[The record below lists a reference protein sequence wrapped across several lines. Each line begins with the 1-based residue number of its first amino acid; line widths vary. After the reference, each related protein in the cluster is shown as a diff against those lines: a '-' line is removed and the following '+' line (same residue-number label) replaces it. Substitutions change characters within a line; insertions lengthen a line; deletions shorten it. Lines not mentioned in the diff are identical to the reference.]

1 MQPKRRKVL
10 GPTASQKV
18 YEAVRDAISSDQ
30 FKVGERLTEDA
41 LARRFQVSRTPVRD
55 AMQRLASDGFV
66 VFTAHS
72 GALIRGWSAR
82 EVRDIFEIRANLE
95 SMACRLA
102 ARRATRADVEWLE
115 TLRLEWESAL
125 IREPRDVA
133 LISERNRAF
142 HAGIFS
148 ISGNDRLETMCLQLM
163 DLGFLS
169 RSFSKF
175 DQDDI
180 NRSKQDHASLVQA
193 IHAGDGG
200 WAEALMKAHILAAT
214 SVFTG
219 TELPG

>member
-1 MQPKRRKVL
+1 MQPKRRKAV

-41 LARRFQVSRTPVRD
+41 LARKFQVSRTPVRE

-72 GALIRGWSAR
+72 GALIRGWSAQ

-95 SMACRLA
+95 SMACGLA
-102 ARRATRADVEWLE
+102 ARRATRSDVE
-115 TLRLEWESAL
+115 RLESSRLDWENAL
-125 IREPRDVA
+125 IEDPRDVA

-142 HAGIFS
+142 HADIFS
-148 ISGNDRLETMCLQLM
+148 ISGNYRLETMCLQLM

-169 RSFSKF
+169 RSFSRF

-193 IHAGDGG
+193 IRAGDGD
-200 WAEALMKAHILAAT
+200 WAEALMKSHILAAA

-219 TELPG
+219 TEPS

>member
-1 MQPKRRKVL
+1 MQPKRRKAV

-41 LARRFQVSRTPVRD
+41 LARKFEVSRTPVRE

-72 GALIRGWSAR
+72 GALIRGWSAE

-102 ARRATRADVEWLE
+102 ARRATRSDVERLE
-115 TLRLEWESAL
+115 ALRLEWESAL
-125 IREPRDVA
+125 IEDPRDVA

-142 HAGIFS
+142 HADIFS
-148 ISGNDRLETMCLQLM
+148 ISGNYRLETMCLQLM

-169 RSFSKF
+169 RSLSRF
-175 DQDDI
+175 DRDDI

-193 IHAGDGG
+193 IRAGDGD
-200 WAEALMKAHILAAT
+200 WAEAMMKSHILAAA

-219 TELPG
+219 TEPS